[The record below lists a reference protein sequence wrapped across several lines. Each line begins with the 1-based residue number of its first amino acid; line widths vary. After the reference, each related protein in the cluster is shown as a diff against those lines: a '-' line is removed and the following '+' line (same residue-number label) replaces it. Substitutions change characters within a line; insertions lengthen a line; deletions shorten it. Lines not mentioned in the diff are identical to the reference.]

1 MSSIQFLVLAN
12 VYVEDGQQAL
22 WGEDLGV
29 VAVGLL
35 GKGVHDRVVGSL
47 RAGLVPLEAGFE
59 APDWPLNVVE
69 QVHGCFVV

>member
-47 RAGLVPLEAGFE
+47 GAGLVPLQAGLE
-59 APDWPLNVVE
+59 APDGPVNVVE
-69 QVHGCFVV
+69 QVHGCSI